1 MNVSIRRLSGR
12 FQDSKGSYLATV
24 ELDPSSG
31 LILSVQKNILIQNP
45 KEDELSFDPERTFIF
60 SGFGDIHVHARED
73 ESQKHIYKEDF
84 QSAGLAAINGGVIH
98 IADMPNNPI
107 PPTDDITYAKK
118 RSLTDHSPITITLY
132 AGIGPNTKPL
142 KLHVPYKAFMGPSIG
157 ELFFFS
163 NEQLEDTIRNY
174 KGCNISFHCED
185 PEILEK
191 SQNEIYHEDRRPPIA
206 ETLATDFALYLIEKY
221 ELIGKLCHYST
232 EDGLRK
238 IVAAR
243 KRGVKVTCEV
253 TPTHLYFDR
262 TMLNDSNRHWF
273 QMNPP
278 LRGPEDKKALLQGI
292 KDGWIDY
299 LATDHAPHSVE
310 EKLKGTS
317 GISQLDTYALFVTW
331 LHKKGGISLE
341 KISEICSE
349 NPGSFVNEFLPAEYG
364 KGFGKLEEG
373 YCGSFTVLD
382 FETPS
387 TFKKENIKS
396 KSGWSPFEGT
406 EFPGSIV
413 SVMHR
418 GKKVK

>member
-1 MNVSIRRLSGR
+1 MNRSIRRVSGR
-12 FQDSKGSYLATV
+12 FQDSKGSFLATI
-24 ELDPSSG
+24 ELDLNG
-31 LILSVQKNILIQNP
+31 LILSVQKDVLISDP
-45 KEDELSFDPERTFIF
+45 KEDELSFDPKNSFIF

-84 QSAGLAAINGGVIH
+84 VSAGLAAINGGVIQ

-107 PPTDDITYAKK
+107 PPTDDETYAKK
-118 RSLTDHSPITITLY
+118 RSLADRSPVRITLY
-132 AGIGPNTKPL
+132 AGIGPHTKPL
-142 KLHVPYKAFMGPSIG
+142 RTHVPYKAFMGPSIG
-157 ELFFFS
+157 ELFFHS

-191 SQNEIYHEDRRPPIA
+191 SQNETYHEDRRPPVA

-221 ELIGKLCHYST
+221 DLVGKLCHYST
-232 EDGLRK
+232 EDGLHK
-238 IVAAR
+238 IISAR
-243 KRGVKVTCEV
+243 KKGVKVKCEV

-262 TMLNDSNRHWF
+262 TMLTDENRHWF

-292 KDGWIDY
+292 KDGWIDF
-299 LATDHAPHSVE
+299 LATDHAPHSVP

-317 GISQLDTYALFVTW
+317 GISQLDTYSLFVTW
-331 LHKKGGISLE
+331 LHKEGKVSLE
-341 KISEICSE
+341 KISEICAE
-349 NPGSFVNEFLPAEYG
+349 NPGEFVNEFLPQEYG
-364 KGFGKLEEG
+364 KGFGRLEPG

-382 FETPS
+382 FENPTL
-387 TFKKENIKS
+387 FKKEDIKS
-396 KSGWSPFEGT
+396 KSGWSPFENVV
-406 EFPGSIV
+406 FPGSIV
-413 SVMHR
+413 SVIHR